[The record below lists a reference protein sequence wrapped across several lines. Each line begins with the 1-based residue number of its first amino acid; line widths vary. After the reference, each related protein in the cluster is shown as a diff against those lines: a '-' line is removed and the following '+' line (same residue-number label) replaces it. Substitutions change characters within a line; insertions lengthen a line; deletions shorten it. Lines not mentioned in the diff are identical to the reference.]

1 MTDHFNRL
9 SPAEADEHC
18 CACDQPTGRAGRGED
33 SLYAGDFGP
42 YCEDCWCEV
51 PEKLA
56 ALVATKGAEIRA
68 LKALISPGK

>member
-1 MTDHFNRL
+1 MTL
-9 SPAEADEHC
+9 EHC
-18 CACDQPTGRAGRGED
+18 CACDRPTGRAGRGED

-56 ALVATKGAEIRA
+56 ALVATKDAEIRA